1 MATSARDN
9 IVKAVGFDVKKL
21 NYPHASDGSF
31 DYNQGDLLWFDASA
45 DIVKALD
52 SDAHAAYICGVALRS
67 SFLAP
72 YSAQNLAGGP
82 ALQKNYYQNAL
93 VGIGCIAS
101 MKTTVGETYK
111 DGTVLYAGA
120 DAQTVTTVAGTH
132 SVGVVKLPNGGS
144 AITGAAGVEVPVLV
158 IPQVPV
164 QSL

>member
-1 MATSARDN
+1 MATQARDN

-21 NYPHASDGSF
+21 NYPHIIDGTF
-31 DYNQGDLLWFDASA
+31 DYNQGDLLYFDASA
-45 DIVKALD
+45 KIVKALD
-52 SDAHAAYICGVALRS
+52 SDAHAAYLAGVALRS
-67 SFLAP
+67 AFLAP

-101 MKTTVGETYK
+101 FKTTVGETYE
-111 DGTVLYAGA
+111 DGTALYLGA
-120 DAQTVTTVAGTH
+120 DAQTVTTVAGAH
-132 SVGVVKLPNGGS
+132 SIGVVKLPNGGS

-158 IPQVPV
+158 IPQIPV